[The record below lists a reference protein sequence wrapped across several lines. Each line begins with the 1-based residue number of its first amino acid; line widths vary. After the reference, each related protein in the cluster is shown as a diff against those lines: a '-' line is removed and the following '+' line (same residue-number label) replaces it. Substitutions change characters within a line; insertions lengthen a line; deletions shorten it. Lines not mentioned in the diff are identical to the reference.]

1 MPATAEQARAQVDA
15 AGRMVAEGKPGEA
28 IAMARGA
35 MPRLTTRDDSVTALY
50 YLAQGMV
57 MRSAKTGEQE
67 SRKRACSILNLIGKA
82 TSHPKAA
89 EIRSF
94 SLQECK

>member
-1 MPATAEQARAQVDA
+1 MPL
-15 AGRMVAEGKPGEA
+15 
-28 IAMARGA
+28 
-35 MPRLTTRDDSVTALY
+35 LTTRDDSVTALF

-57 MRSAKTGEQE
+57 QRSAKTGEQA
-67 SRKRACSILNLIGKA
+67 SRTARVLHSDPDRKA

-94 SLQECK
+94 SNRECK